1 MPIYLRP
8 KKITKKD
15 IVAATTSK
23 QVFDYVQML
32 SHCTDQLNLYLIWI
46 RHLKMWCRNWFLS
59 EYFLHQNSHE
69 YPKTLL
75 ASPIIG
81 VAAFNTNGHTLH
93 ASFQLPTQD
102 KSNAKYR
109 LSTPKS
115 YKLLSDTFNVSIF
128 SVWF

>member
-1 MPIYLRP
+1 
-8 KKITKKD
+8 
-15 IVAATTSK
+15 
-23 QVFDYVQML
+23 
-32 SHCTDQLNLYLIWI
+32 
-46 RHLKMWCRNWFLS
+46 MWCRNWFLS
-59 EYFLHQNSHE
+59 EYFLRQNSHE

-109 LSTPKS
+109 LSASKS
-115 YKLLSDTFNVSIF
+115 YKLLSDTFNLSIF
-128 SVWF
+128 SV